1 MDCQLAANRNGH
13 IACTHGGETLAGLRA
28 AREHGWVGSGDI
40 AILDSTAH
48 ALKFSG
54 FQDMYFENRFPA
66 EFGITPNPALI
77 NQPVYIRPNDLSQVP
92 APGHPLQGEA
102 FQHFVR
108 RTAEDIAGRLQLTK
122 RA

>member
-1 MDCQLAANRNGH
+1 
-13 IACTHGGETLAGLRA
+13 
-28 AREHGWVGSGDI
+28 
-40 AILDSTAH
+40 
-48 ALKFSG
+48 
-54 FQDMYFENRFPA
+54 MYFENRFPA

-77 NQPVYIRPNDLSQVP
+77 NQPVYIRPKDLSQVP